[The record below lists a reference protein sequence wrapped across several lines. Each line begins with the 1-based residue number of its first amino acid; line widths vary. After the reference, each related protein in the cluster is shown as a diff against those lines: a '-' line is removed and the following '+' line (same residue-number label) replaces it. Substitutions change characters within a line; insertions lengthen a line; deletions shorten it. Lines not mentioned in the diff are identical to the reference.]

1 MHSAEEIVDRLKARL
16 PGIRHRADT
25 LAGTGT
31 SIAADELRHL
41 AAWMEKILNGDW
53 DDG

>member
-1 MHSAEEIVDRLKARL
+1 MLDDAEIVERMRRVL

-31 SIAADELRHL
+31 SIAADELRHIAKVL
-41 AAWMEKILNGDW
+41 QRIL
-53 DDG
+53 DGEPET